1 MTSIAPRAPAWLIWS
16 LGLTQVIGYGT
27 LYYSF
32 GPLAP
37 HLAASFG
44 WPETALYGAL
54 AVSLLVSGALAP
66 WAGRLADRHGAGPMM
81 GLGSL
86 AAALALV
93 GCALAPNGPAF
104 AAALLA
110 IELASAFVLYPLAF
124 AALAQIAGAG
134 AQRQIV
140 HLTLIAGFAST
151 LFWPLTTF
159 LIAQL
164 GWRGTYLVFAG
175 LNLAVCMPLHLALA
189 RHVRQS
195 RATGRVPAI
204 ALGIA
209 RPGQVRLL
217 VWLMLAG
224 FALTG
229 VLASSVTIHMVGL
242 LAGLGV
248 GSAGVAV
255 ATLFGPAQVASRLIN
270 MGWGSR
276 LPQPWLAVIAAS
288 LMPLGALVLVLT
300 APSPVGAMVFA
311 VLFGLGSGLF
321 SIVGGTLPLTL
332 FGTQGYG
339 QRLGM
344 VNAGR
349 QLASALAPFLFS
361 LVAGLM
367 GTAPALVM
375 ASGAGLLAVAAF
387 AGIGWQTRPGALSAS
402 PGPAP
407 HASGSIQ

>member
-1 MTSIAPRAPAWLIWS
+1 MTMTAPRAPAWLIWG
-16 LGLTQVIGYGT
+16 LGMTQVIGYGT

-44 WPETALYGAL
+44 WPEAALFGAL
-54 AVSLLVSGALAP
+54 AASLLLSGAVAP

-86 AAALALV
+86 AAAVALV
-93 GCALAPNGPAF
+93 LCALAPNGPF
-104 AAALLA
+104 FVGALLA
-110 IELASAFVLYPLAF
+110 IELAAAFVLYPLAF
-124 AALAQIAGAG
+124 AALAQIAGAA

-159 LIAQL
+159 LVGEL

-175 LNLAVCMPLHLALA
+175 LNLAACLPVHLAMA

-195 RATGRVPAI
+195 RAAGRVPAT
-204 ALGIA
+204 ALGVA
-209 RPGQVRLL
+209 RPEQVRLL

-255 ATLFGPAQVASRLIN
+255 AALFGPAQVASRLIN
-270 MGWGSR
+270 MGWGAA
-276 LPQPWLAVIAAS
+276 LPQPWLAVIAAG
-288 LMPLGALVLVLT
+288 LMPLGALVLVLS
-300 APSPVGAMVFA
+300 APSPLGAMAFA

-332 FGTQGYG
+332 FGTAGYG
-339 QRLGM
+339 QRLGLI
-344 VNAGR
+344 NAGR
-349 QLASALAPFLFS
+349 QLASALAPFAFS
-361 LVAGLM
+361 LLATLL
-367 GTAPALVM
+367 GTGSAILA
-375 ASGAGLLAVAAF
+375 AAGAGILAVIAF
-387 AGIGWQTRPGALSAS
+387 AGIGWLTRAASAS
-402 PGPAP
+402 PVPAP
-407 HASGSIQ
+407 QASECSR